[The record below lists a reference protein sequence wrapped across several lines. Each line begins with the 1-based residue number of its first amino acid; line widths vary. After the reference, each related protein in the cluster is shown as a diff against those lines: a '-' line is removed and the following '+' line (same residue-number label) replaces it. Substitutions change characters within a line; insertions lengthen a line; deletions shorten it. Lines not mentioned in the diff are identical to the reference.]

1 MTVGRSP
8 LSLFRR
14 LNRKDV
20 YAGLTFAVI
29 GAAFAGVA
37 AAYPLGAATRMG
49 PGWFPLILGGLLTV
63 LGIAVVFSGRSAA
76 DRDQAEDRGGQD
88 AAPPFAWRPLVHVG
102 LAVVAFALLIEPG
115 GLVVASA
122 ALVLLGAGGGWE
134 FHWGEATALAGSLTV
149 LAVGLFAFALHV
161 PLPVWP
167 V

>member
-29 GAAFAGVA
+29 GAAFAGIA
-37 AAYPLGAATRMG
+37 AAYPLGSATRMG

-63 LGIAVVFSGRSAA
+63 LGIAVVFSGRSAP
-76 DRDQAEDRGGQD
+76 DRDQD

-115 GLVVASA
+115 GLVVAST

>member
-1 MTVGRSP
+1 MTAGRNP

-14 LNRKDV
+14 LNRKNV
-20 YAGLTFAVI
+20 FAGLTFAAI
-29 GAAFAGVA
+29 GAAFVGVA
-37 AAYPLGAATRMG
+37 SSYPLGVTTRMG
-49 PGWFPLILGGLLTV
+49 PGWFPLILGGLLTA
-63 LGIAVVFSGRSAA
+63 LGIAVVFSGRSASVPG
-76 DRDQAEDRGGQD
+76 RDQD